1 MVMFPRVPVLV
12 CLAIISCLLARPAGA
27 QLTEATLKGV
37 LVDASGSAV
46 GAASV
51 VAKNEYTGQSRT
63 ATTDGNG
70 EFALAGLSP
79 GVYTVRVGA
88 PGFKSFTQRDLK
100 LNVGLATE
108 LKIQLQVGEVQEK
121 VEVTAEEAR
130 VPVATD
136 GRLSDTLDQKEITDL
151 PVAQRD
157 VFGLTR
163 LSAGATAI
171 PGAANS
177 TKLTNSPVV
186 TVNGNRYRGNN
197 YVLDGSMDTNPN
209 NTGEP
214 AIVPSLESIEEVQVQ
229 TGNFSGEFG
238 RGSGSVVN
246 IRTKSGT
253 NDFHGKAWEY
263 LRNSAANA
271 RNFFATRATPLVF
284 NQFGANFGGPIL
296 KDKTFFFGSYEG
308 TRNANGQALVFQVET
323 PEFRDYVF
331 QNFPNGVAAQL
342 LRKYPAPT
350 PLPSTN
356 GTDKYLNQV
365 NLPSPNT
372 NIPALGTTS
381 TVVHDYTGFDQYLTR
396 VDHSFHD
403 GKDKITVRWISES
416 QHDNGG
422 YSSNRNTLGQA
433 MRGFLGPYQ
442 GGFGNLNLGY
452 VHVFNRVVNDAR
464 FSFQSIKVNL
474 GNPDA
479 VVPQILITGVN
490 APFGDIFVANTRLRT
505 YEARDTASLERG
517 RHLTRFGFEFRKI
530 FKGLAL
536 GPPSAGSYNFNSIS
550 DFAQDKPL
558 RQTLTVDPSSGEPLG
573 FPRYFTL
580 REHGFF
586 VQDDWK
592 VTSRFTANLGLRH
605 DYFGTVSEKNSL
617 LSSVIFGSGSTFS
630 ERLASASIGHVKQLY
645 DPQKLNFSPRLGF
658 AYDPFGDGK
667 TSVRSGFSLAFQP
680 HHGQSISGARALAPD
695 AAQVF
700 LAPSQGI
707 GHQILYGIPVPF
719 NPDFALGFNA
729 NGGVG
734 GVNGQPLIPTTGFV
748 VNPTIKTQ
756 YSESWFL
763 NIQHEVAQ
771 GWIVEIGYVGTNGVN
786 LERIDDVNRVAG
798 DMLDPAHFGKAL
810 RVNPNF
816 GPVLFVTNGVNST
829 YHAFTAE
836 VRRTLGRSLT
846 LQANYRWSKWLD
858 TASDTSTGQFLDNDE
873 PGKGAENIACLR
885 CERGRSMFDIPH
897 RFTVSANWAPKVSF
911 NGGLLSAL
919 ARGWNVS
926 TLINA
931 QSGRP
936 FSVWNGAAANLKC
949 VDTNGV
955 ALPVQ
960 AGGICN
966 SNATLTNLGGDY
978 NLDGGGGAVG
988 GGVYDRP
995 NVPVAGTIKTSFSQQ
1010 DFLNGLFSASAFPVP
1025 ALGTN
1030 GNLGRNTFRGPHQI
1044 TADIALMRSFA
1055 VREQKQLH
1063 FRLEAFNALNKVN
1076 LYLPNTDLSVKN
1088 FGTVSQAFDA
1098 RILQASF
1105 RFTF

>member
-1 MVMFPRVPVLV
+1 MVMVLRVPVLV
-12 CLAIISCLLARPAGA
+12 CLAIVSCLLAWPTGA

-46 GAASV
+46 ESASV
-51 VAKNEYTGQSRT
+51 VVRNESTGQART
-63 ATTDGNG
+63 AATDGNG
-70 EFALAGLSP
+70 EFTLAGLSP
-79 GVYTVRVGA
+79 GVYTVSVSVA
-88 PGFKSFTQRDLK
+88 GFKSFTQKELK

-121 VEVTAEEAR
+121 VEVMADEAR

-136 GRLSDTLDQKEITDL
+136 GRISDTLVQNQIIDL

-238 RGSGSVVN
+238 RGNGSVVN

-253 NDFHGKAWEY
+253 NEFHGKAWEY

-284 NQFGANFGGPIL
+284 NQFGANLGGPIF

-342 LRKYPAPT
+342 LKKYPAPT

-365 NLPSPNT
+365 NLPDPNA

-381 TVVHDYTGFDQYLTR
+381 TIVHDYTGFDQYLTR
-396 VDHSFHD
+396 LDHSFHD
-403 GKDKITVRWISES
+403 GKDKLTGRWISES

-433 MRGFLGPYQ
+433 MRGFLGPYR
-442 GGFGNLNLGY
+442 GDFGNLNLSY
-452 VHVFNRVVNDAR
+452 VHVFSRVVNDAR
-464 FSFQSIKVNL
+464 FSFQNIKVDS

-479 VVPQILITGVN
+479 VVPQILITGLN
-490 APFGDIFVANTRLRT
+490 APFGDIFINDTRLRT
-505 YEARDTASLERG
+505 YEFRDTTSLERG
-517 RHLTRFGFEFRKI
+517 RHLVRFGFEFRKI
-530 FKGLAL
+530 FKGLSLA
-536 GPPSAGSYNFNSIS
+536 PPTAGSYNFNSMS

-558 RQTLTVDPSSGEPLG
+558 RQTLTVDPSTGEPSG
-573 FPRYFTL
+573 FPHYFTL

-605 DYFGTVSEKNSL
+605 DYFGTVDEKNSL
-617 LSSVIFGSGSTFS
+617 LSSIIFGSGSTFN
-630 ERLASASIGHVKQLY
+630 ERLETASIGHVKHLY
-645 DPQKLNFSPRLGF
+645 DPQKFNFSPRIGL
-658 AYDPFGDGK
+658 AYDPFGNGK
-667 TSVRSGFSLAFQP
+667 TSIRSGFSLAFQP

-729 NGGVG
+729 YGGVG

-763 NIQHEVAQ
+763 NIQREVAKT
-771 GWIVEIGYVGTNGVN
+771 WIVEVGYVGTNGIN

-798 DMLDPAHFGKAL
+798 DMLDPTHFGKAL

-816 GPVLFVTNGVNST
+816 GPVLFVNNGVNSS

-836 VRRTLGRSLT
+836 VRHNLSHGLT

-858 TASDTSTGQFLDNDE
+858 TVSDTSTGQFLDNDQ
-873 PGKGAENIACLR
+873 PGKGAQDINCLS
-885 CERGRSMFDIPH
+885 CEKGRSMFDIPH
-897 RFTVSANWAPKVSF
+897 RFTASANWAPNANF
-911 NGGLLSAL
+911 HNGFLSAF
-919 ARGWNVS
+919 ARGWNLSALVS
-926 TLINA
+926 A

-949 VDTNGV
+949 VDANG
-955 ALPVQ
+955 AATAVQ
-960 AGGICN
+960 PGGVCN
-966 SNATLTNLGGDY
+966 SNTTLTNLGGDY

-995 NVPVAGTIKTSFSQQ
+995 NAPAAGTIKTSFSQQ
-1010 DFLNGLFSASAFPVP
+1010 DFLNGLFPASAFPVP
-1025 ALGTN
+1025 APGTN
-1030 GNLGRNTFRGPHQI
+1030 GTLGRNTFRGPHQL

-1055 VREQKQLH
+1055 FREQKQLQ

-1076 LYLPNTDLSVKN
+1076 LFLPNTDLSVKN
-1088 FGTVSQAFDA
+1088 FGTATQAFDP

>member
-12 CLAIISCLLARPAGA
+12 CLAIVSCLLARPAGA
-27 QLTEATLKGV
+27 QLTEATLKGL

-46 GAASV
+46 GSASV
-51 VAKNEYTGQSRT
+51 VAKNENTGQSRT

-70 EFALAGLSP
+70 EFALAGLPP
-79 GVYTVRVGA
+79 GVYTISVSA

-130 VPVATD
+130 VLVATD
-136 GRLSDTLDQKEITDL
+136 GRISDTLGQNQITDL

-238 RGSGSVVN
+238 RGNGSVVN

-331 QNFPNGVAAQL
+331 QNFANGVAAQL

-372 NIPALGTTS
+372 SIPALGTTS
-381 TVVHDYTGFDQYLTR
+381 AIVHDYTGFDQYLTR
-396 VDHSFHD
+396 LDHSFHD
-403 GKDKITVRWISES
+403 GKDKITARWISES

-442 GGFGNLNLGY
+442 GDFGNLNLGY

-464 FSFQSIKVNL
+464 FSFQNIKVNL
-474 GNPDA
+474 GNPEV

-490 APFGDIFVANTRLRT
+490 APFGDVFVSNTRLRT

-605 DYFGTVSEKNSL
+605 DYFGTVSETNSL

-630 ERLASASIGHVKQLY
+630 ERLATASIGHVKHLY

-658 AYDPFGDGK
+658 AYDPFGDGT
-667 TSVRSGFSLAFQP
+667 TSIRSGFSLAFQP

-763 NIQHEVAQ
+763 NVQHEVAQ

-873 PGKGAENIACLR
+873 PGKGAENIDCLR
-885 CERGRSMFDIPH
+885 CERGRSLFDIPH

-911 NGGLLSAL
+911 NSGLLSAL

-926 TLINA
+926 TLVNA

-955 ALPVQ
+955 ASPVQ
-960 AGGICN
+960 AGGVCN
-966 SNATLTNLGGDY
+966 RNTTLTNLGGDY

-995 NVPVAGTIKTSFSQQ
+995 NVPIAGTIKTSFGQQ

-1055 VREQKQLH
+1055 VREQKQLQ

-1088 FGTVSQAFDA
+1088 FGTVTQAFDS